1 MHRLRIV
8 VRGDLPPGLQA
19 AQAVHAA
26 MAWQAEH
33 PARAAAW
40 MRDSNTV
47 AILEA
52 PS

>member
-8 VRGDLPPGLQA
+8 VRGDLAPGLQA

-26 MAWQAEH
+26 LAWQVEH
-33 PARAAAW
+33 PETAARW
-40 MRDSNTV
+40 MAESNTV

>member
-8 VRGDLPPGLQA
+8 VRGDLEPGPMA

-26 MAWQAEH
+26 LAWQRAH
-33 PARAAAW
+33 PEVAVRW
-40 MRDSNTV
+40 MDASNTV
-47 AILEA
+47 AVLAA